1 MKLSLKTRAALD
13 AERTIAI
20 EVYQDHGFD
29 SRADY
34 IEALS
39 DEFGEDLLV
48 VAMSVLPPSEDFDG
62 LVSELE
68 EWHATNGQF
77 GVGA

>member
-1 MKLSLKTRAALD
+1 MKLSPKVRSAID

-20 EVYQDHGFD
+20 EVYQAHGYD

-34 IEALS
+34 IEALAEEF
-39 DEFGEDLLV
+39 DEELIVD
-48 VAMSVLPPSEDFDG
+48 AMAVLPPSEDFDG

-68 EWHATNGQF
+68 DWRVVNGQF

>member
-1 MKLSLKTRAALD
+1 MKLSPKIRSALD

-34 IEALS
+34 IEALAE
-39 DEFGEDLLV
+39 EFGEELIVD
-48 VAMSVLPPSEDFDG
+48 AIAVLPPSEDFDG

-68 EWHATNGQF
+68 DWRVVNGQF

>member
-1 MKLSLKTRAALD
+1 MKLSPKVRSAID

-34 IEALS
+34 IEALAE
-39 DEFGEDLLV
+39 EFGEELIVD
-48 VAMSVLPPSEDFDG
+48 AIAVLPPSEDFDG

-68 EWHATNGQF
+68 DWRVVNGQF

>member
-1 MKLSLKTRAALD
+1 MKLSPKIRAALD

-20 EVYQDHGFD
+20 EVYQDHGYD
-29 SRADY
+29 SRSDY
-34 IEALS
+34 IEALAEEF
-39 DEFGEDLLV
+39 DEELV
-48 VAMSVLPPSEDFDG
+48 VAAMAVLPPSEDFDG

-68 EWHATNGQF
+68 DWHVVNGQF

>member
-1 MKLSLKTRAALD
+1 MKLSPKIRAALD

-20 EVYQDHGFD
+20 EVYQDHGYD

-34 IEALS
+34 IEALVEEF
-39 DEFGEDLLV
+39 DEELV
-48 VAMSVLPPSEDFDG
+48 VAAMAVLPPSEDFDG
-62 LVSELE
+62 LVTELE
-68 EWHATNGQF
+68 DWHVVNGQF

>member
-1 MKLSLKTRAALD
+1 MKLSPKTRAALD

-34 IEALS
+34 IEALAE
-39 DEFGEDLLV
+39 EFGEELIVD
-48 VAMSVLPPSEDFDG
+48 AIAVLPPSEDFDG

-68 EWHATNGQF
+68 DWRVVNGQF